1 MIHDDRNLTIYCSP
15 APLLLTW
22 SCSTGGE
29 NHGPELAMVS
39 ALCHQV
45 RFHPRWRGDH
55 SVPAQ
60 RVQLDWTIA
69 GSISNQVG
77 RHILSHRS
85 SAAEQGRAFVIQ
97 HRVLFVLS
105 KSQRNKGFK
114 MNRKNSM
121 RTRSTQ
127 VKPQLESVYIE
138 QVHRPTRFYHL

>member
-29 NHGPELAMVS
+29 HHGPELAMVS
-39 ALCHQV
+39 DQV
-45 RFHPRWRGDH
+45 RFHPRWGGDH

-60 RVQLDWTIA
+60 RVQLAWTIA
-69 GSISNQVG
+69 GSISKSVG
-77 RHILSHRS
+77 CHILSHRS

-97 HRVLFVLS
+97 HQVLFILS

-114 MNRKNSM
+114 MNRKNLM
-121 RTRSTQ
+121 GTRSTQ
-127 VKPQLESVYIE
+127 VKPQLDSVYIE
-138 QVHRPTRFYHL
+138 QVHRPTRLYHL